1 VSHNVTDEHEETV
14 SKVLKRALKIA
25 KDLFKSEDPLLVMEI
40 HDRLI
45 ARAHCCDTNEEEDG
59 GPPTW
64 K

>member
-1 VSHNVTDEHEETV
+1 MSHNVTDDHEKTV
-14 SKVLKRALKIA
+14 SNVLKRALRIA

-45 ARAHCCDTNEEEDG
+45 ARAHCCEDEAQDDN
-59 GPPTW
+59 PPW